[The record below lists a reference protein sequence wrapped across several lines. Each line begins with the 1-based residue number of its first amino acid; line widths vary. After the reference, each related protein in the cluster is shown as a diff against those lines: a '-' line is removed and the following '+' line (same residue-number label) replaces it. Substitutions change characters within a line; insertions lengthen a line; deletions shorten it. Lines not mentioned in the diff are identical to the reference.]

1 MEIKKG
7 DFIPTNWTGE
17 PTEVMG
23 FQHADLGHNIVDAIV
38 FRSYDE
44 KCKTYVWAVG
54 TYPYIN
60 EKRNELVW
68 ERGDYYYT
76 DSPDKLP
83 EGLRMDR
90 RDRIAVEG
98 DLKLTKDAAALTD
111 TNSMREL
118 QPYETVKV
126 SLPDGRALVIEASRD
141 EQHAGAFIGLVDKNG
156 GWRDLTGVEQYA
168 NYMVDAKH
176 ETPALVTHTWDA
188 IGGDENPRDTVATV
202 ADLEKD
208 EAKAAKDLASL
219 SSEPPSK
226 ASLKQAAYEKACADM
241 KDAMKRLYQNAS
253 NSISAK
259 QDIVKSMKDLAS
271 THSGR

>member
-1 MEIKKG
+1 MEIKRG

-60 EKRNELVW
+60 EKRNKLVW

-141 EQHAGAFIGLVDKNG
+141 EQHREHSSDLWTKTAAGAISQGSNS
-156 GWRDLTGVEQYA
+156 TQI
-168 NYMVDAKH
+168 
-176 ETPALVTHTWDA
+176 TWWM
-188 IGGDENPRDTVATV
+188 
-202 ADLEKD
+202 
-208 EAKAAKDLASL
+208 
-219 SSEPPSK
+219 PST
-226 ASLKQAAYEKACADM
+226 
-241 KDAMKRLYQNAS
+241 KRLPWS
-253 NSISAK
+253 RIHGMLSAGTRTRGIPW
-259 QDIVKSMKDLAS
+259 Q
-271 THSGR
+271 R